1 MKKDQEWCEKDM
13 MLFQDQQYMRFH
25 RKSSKV
31 LKSTCMLR
39 LIALIKTKRRMF
51 QGQVTM
57 ICKMLRTKGIIEA
70 LRSVLEQVKGLTLLV
85 AKKVNGNQVQAIM
98 IKPPT

>member
-1 MKKDQEWCEKDM
+1 MRRDQEWCEKDM

-25 RKSSKV
+25 RKSLKV

-39 LIALIKTKRRMF
+39 PIALTKTKRRMF

-57 ICKMLRTKGIIEA
+57 ICKMLRTKDIIEA

-85 AKKVNGNQVQAIM
+85 AKRVNGNQVQAIM
-98 IKPPT
+98 IKTLT

>member
-1 MKKDQEWCEKDM
+1 MRRDQEWCEKDM

-25 RKSSKV
+25 RKSLKV

-39 LIALIKTKRRMF
+39 PIALTKTKRRMF

-57 ICKMLRTKGIIEA
+57 IFRTLRTLDTIEEPHS
-70 LRSVLEQVKGLTLLV
+70 LLEPVKDLILEAARK
-85 AKKVNGNQVQAIM
+85 AK
-98 IKPPT
+98 